1 MGNSVM
7 NDLFDISGK
16 VVVVSGATGVLAG
29 SLARYLVSNGA
40 KVAFLGRSQQKLDA
54 SLAKLAPEAA
64 KNCLACVCNV
74 LDRPSLERAKDK
86 IMDIWGN
93 IDVIVN
99 GAGGNMPGAVVPPDG
114 SFFDLD
120 FDQWKAVMDLNL
132 GGTLLPI
139 MVFGKVFEKTG
150 RGVILNFSSMT
161 AGAAVTRVFGYS
173 NAKAAVENLTRWL
186 AVEFAKKIGSGVRVN
201 AIAPGF
207 FISEQNRALLTN
219 TDGSLTQRGLSVI
232 SKTPFG
238 RFGAADEIN
247 GAAHF
252 LISEASKFVTGQ
264 VVAIDGGFS
273 SYSGV

>member
-1 MGNSVM
+1 MK
-7 NDLFDISGK
+7 DLFDIKGR

-29 SLARYLVSNGA
+29 SLARYLALNGA

-54 SLAKLAPEAA
+54 SLAKLPAETA
-64 KNCLACVCNV
+64 KNCLPCVCDV
-74 LDRPSLERAKDK
+74 LDRTSLERAKDK
-86 IMDIWGN
+86 IIGEWGN
-93 IDVIVN
+93 IDVIIN

-120 FDQWKAVMDLNL
+120 FDQWKAVLDLNL

-150 RGVILNFSSMT
+150 RGVVLNFSSMT
-161 AGAAVTRVFGYS
+161 AGAAITRVFGYS

-201 AIAPGF
+201 AIAPG
-207 FISEQNRALLTN
+207 LTN

-238 RFGAADEIN
+238 RFGSAEEIN

-252 LISEASKFVTGQ
+252 LISDASSFITGQ
-264 VVAIDGGFS
+264 VLAIDGGFS
-273 SYSGV
+273 SFSGV